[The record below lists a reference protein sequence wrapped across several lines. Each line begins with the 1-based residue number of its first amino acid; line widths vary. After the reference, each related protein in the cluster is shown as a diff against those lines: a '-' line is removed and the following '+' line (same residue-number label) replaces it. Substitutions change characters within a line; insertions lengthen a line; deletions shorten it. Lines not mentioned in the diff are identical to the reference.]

1 MRNLTEQLSNYAK
14 YHRDRR
20 NIATHFVGIP
30 MIVLAV
36 VALLARV
43 PAVAA
48 VAAAGGA
55 IFYLVLDRPF
65 GVAMTAL
72 LGLAVWAGIGLGALP
87 LAQWLGAALGLF
99 IVGWIIQFI
108 GHAFEGRKPAF
119 VDDLL
124 SFMIGPLFIT
134 VEAAFMLGLRKDL
147 EREIVT
153 IAGPT
158 RAGRPTGATP
168 QT

>member
-72 LGLAVWAGIGLGALP
+72 LGAAVWAGIGLGALP
-87 LAQWLGAALGLF
+87 LVQWLGAALGLF
-99 IVGWIIQFI
+99 IIGWIIQFV

-124 SFMIGPLFIT
+124 SFMIGPLFVT
-134 VEAAFMLGLRKDL
+134 VEAAFMLGLRKQL
-147 EREIVT
+147 EAEIVAR
-153 IAGPT
+153 AGPT
-158 RAGRPTGATP
+158 RAGRPTGAAS